1 MKTFKQFTEQVN
13 TIKPLSPYKVMP
25 PMKKKDGSY
34 NPAPYR
40 TLVDPITGF
49 RPGGLANAQS
59 KSKTTV

>member
-1 MKTFKQFTEQVN
+1 
-13 TIKPLSPYKVMP
+13 MP